1 MQIDNHL
8 ISRLQELARL
18 DLSSEDQEK
27 LKGDLEAILAMFE
40 KLGEIDTEHIE
51 PLRHLTDAVHR
62 LRPDEVREE
71 LSPEDALKNAPDA
84 ENQFFRVPKVLD
96 SPSDS
101 KK

>member
-8 ISRLQELARL
+8 ISRLQDLARL

-71 LSPEDALKNAPDA
+71 LSPEEALQNAPEA

-96 SPSDS
+96 KPSDS
-101 KK
+101 NK